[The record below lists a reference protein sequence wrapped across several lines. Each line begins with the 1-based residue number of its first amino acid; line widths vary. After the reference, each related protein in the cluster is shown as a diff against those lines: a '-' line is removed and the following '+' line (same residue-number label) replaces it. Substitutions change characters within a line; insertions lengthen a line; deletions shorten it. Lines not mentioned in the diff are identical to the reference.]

1 MHTYPVIGFILH
13 PGAKVQ
19 SMAYLS
25 VFLIFLINHNIG
37 GPAVID
43 MDGGKTV
50 LVGVS
55 SFGNNPDGFG
65 RVSAA
70 IDWIEEQS
78 CQAVEEFCTTT
89 PPT

>member
-1 MHTYPVIGFILH
+1 
-13 PGAKVQ
+13 
-19 SMAYLS
+19 
-25 VFLIFLINHNIG
+25 
-37 GPAVID
+37 